1 MLDLRNTLCCPA
13 FLGFM
18 QMLFAMILVMP
29 SEAAFANLKNTAK
42 RMVVG

>member
-18 QMLFAMILVMP
+18 QMLFAIILVMP